1 MADELTRTHYIVLM
15 ILALLPL
22 MITLIALP
30 FMPDTIP
37 AHRSLGGVVDRWGS
51 KYEMLLLP
59 AIALVTGLFMMWITK
74 YSLSK
79 DDYAGRMVFY
89 VSAGTAILL
98 IVITIWLTYD
108 ISTFV

>member
-1 MADELTRTHYIVLM
+1 MADELTRTHYVILL

-22 MITLIALP
+22 IITAIALP

-59 AIALVTGLFMMWITK
+59 AIALVTGLFLMWITK
-74 YSLSK
+74 YTVSK
-79 DDYAGRMVFY
+79 DDHMGRIVFY
-89 VSAGTAILL
+89 VSAGTAILF
-98 IVITIWLTYD
+98 IAITVWLTYD